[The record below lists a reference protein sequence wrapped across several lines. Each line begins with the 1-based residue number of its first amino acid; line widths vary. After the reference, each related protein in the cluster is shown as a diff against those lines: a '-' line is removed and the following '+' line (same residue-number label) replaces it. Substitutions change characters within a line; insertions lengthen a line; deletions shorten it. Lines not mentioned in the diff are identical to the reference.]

1 MEGGRDTVEKELR
14 ILMLEDSAEDAAL
27 TRDAL
32 RKSGLRFS
40 FTYVDRKEDF
50 IYQLN
55 EGRPDIILSDHGLPA
70 FDGLSALRLAK
81 QKRPDVPVVFVTG
94 ALGEE
99 FAIRIFE
106 NGASDYVL
114 KHHLSEL
121 GPAVRRALRAAEEA
135 RQHRAED
142 EELRRNGELFRNLV
156 EGVKDYAL
164 YMLDA
169 EGRITTWNSGAER
182 IEGYTA
188 EEAIG
193 HSIDLVFL
201 EDEVISGKPR
211 QMLEL
216 AVRDGRYEEE
226 GWRLRRDGT
235 KRWMSV
241 VITAIRDRSGILQG
255 FVRVAR
261 DMTERKRSEEALRH
275 SEGRLRAI
283 LETALDA
290 IVVMDTDG
298 IVHEWNRA
306 AEQMFGYQR
315 TEAVGRKLAELI
327 IPAYLRD
334 RHERGL
340 AQHLTEG
347 NGPMLNRRIETM
359 ALRADGSEFAVE
371 LAITESGTNG
381 GTMFT
386 GYISDIT
393 HRKQAEEEIRQLN
406 AELEQRVRKRTEQL
420 ELANREM
427 EAFSYSVSHDLRAP
441 LRHINGFVDILQ
453 SSTPGL
459 DEESRGFLNTI
470 ADSARQMGKLIDDLL
485 AFSRM
490 GRTELRAAPVRLDA
504 ILTEALQELRGDSRY
519 QEVQWKFE
527 HLPEVRG
534 DPAMLR
540 QVFINLLS
548 NALKYSREASPAVI
562 EVKAQETAEE
572 HIISVRDNGVG
583 FDPTYA
589 HKLFGVFQ
597 RLHAAHEFP
606 GTGIGL
612 AIVRRVIA
620 RHGGKVWAEGA
631 VGHGATFYFSL
642 PRNVD
647 SVAGGSTRQV

>member
-1 MEGGRDTVEKELR
+1 MDEQLR
-14 ILMLEDSAEDAAL
+14 ILMLEDRAEDAAL
-27 TRDAL
+27 TRNAL

-40 FTYVDRKEDF
+40 FTYVDKKEDF
-50 IYQLN
+50 IRQLN
-55 EGRPDIILSDHGLPA
+55 EKPDIILSDHGLPA
-70 FDGLSALRLAK
+70 FDGFAALRLAK
-81 QKRPDVPVVFVTG
+81 ERCPDVPVVFVTG

-114 KHHLSEL
+114 KHHLNEL
-121 GPAVRRALRAAEEA
+121 GTAVRRALNTAEQT
-135 RQHRAED
+135 RRHRAED
-142 EELRRNGELFRNLV
+142 EELRRNGELFRNLI

-169 EGRITTWNSGAER
+169 QGRITTWNSGAER
-182 IEGYTA
+182 IEGYSA
-188 EEAIG
+188 DEAIG
-193 HSIDLVFL
+193 QPLALVFP
-201 EDEVISGKPR
+201 EEEVRRGKPR
-211 QMLEL
+211 QMLES
-216 AVRDGRYEEE
+216 AMRDGRYEEE
-226 GWRLRRDGT
+226 GWRLRRDGS

-241 VITAIRDRSGILQG
+241 VITAIHDRAGKLQG

-261 DMTERKRSEEALRH
+261 DMTDRKRSEEALRL

-290 IVVMDTDG
+290 IIVMDSEG
-298 IVHEWNRA
+298 VVHEWNRA
-306 AEQMFGYQR
+306 AEQMFGYER
-315 TEAVGRKLAELI
+315 TAALGRKLADLI
-327 IPAYLRD
+327 IPPYLRD

-340 AQHLTEG
+340 AQHLVEG
-347 NGPMLNRRIETM
+347 NGPMLNRRIETV
-359 ALRADGSEFAVE
+359 AQRADGSELAVE

-393 HRKQAEEEIRQLN
+393 QRKQAEDEIQQLN

-420 ELANREM
+420 ELANREL

-441 LRHINGFVDILQ
+441 LRHINGFVEILQ
-453 SSTPGL
+453 STNHNL

-490 GRTELRAAPVRLDA
+490 GRTELRSAPVKLDT
-504 ILTEALQELRGDSRY
+504 ILNEALQELRSDTQGRD
-519 QEVQWKFE
+519 VQWKME
-527 HLPEVRG
+527 PLPEVQG
-534 DPAMLR
+534 DAAMLR
-540 QVFINLLS
+540 QVFINLIS
-548 NALKYSREASPAVI
+548 NALKYSRAKLPAVI
-562 EVKAQETAEE
+562 EVNAIERAEE
-572 HIISVRDNGVG
+572 YVISVRDNGVG
-583 FDPTYA
+583 FDPAYA

-612 AIVRRVIA
+612 AIVRRVVA
-620 RHGGKVWAEGA
+620 RHGGKVWAEGE
-631 VGHGATFYFSL
+631 VGRGATFYFSL
-642 PRNVD
+642 PKKSD
-647 SVAGGSTRQV
+647 GMGAGPTGPL

>member
-1 MEGGRDTVEKELR
+1 VEEQLR
-14 ILMLEDSAEDAAL
+14 ILMLEDRAEDAAL

-32 RKSGLRFS
+32 RRNGLRFS
-40 FTYVDRKEDF
+40 FTCVDKKEDF
-50 IYQLN
+50 IRQLN
-55 EGRPDIILSDHGLPA
+55 EAKPDIILSDHGLPA
-70 FDGLSALRLAK
+70 FDGFSALRMAK
-81 QKRPDVPVVFVTG
+81 ERCPDVPVVFVTG

-121 GPAVRRALRAAEEA
+121 GPAVRRALHTAEET
-135 RQHRAED
+135 RRHRAED
-142 EELRRNGELFRNLV
+142 EELRRDGELFRNLV

-169 EGRITTWNSGAER
+169 QGRITTWNSGAER

-188 EEAIG
+188 HEAIG
-193 HSIDLVFL
+193 QPIDLVFSHN
-201 EDEVISGKPR
+201 EVISGKPR
-211 QMLEL
+211 QMIER
-216 AVRDGRYEEE
+216 ARRDGRYEEE
-226 GWRLRRDGT
+226 GWRVRRDGMR
-235 KRWMSV
+235 RWMSV
-241 VITAIRDRSGILQG
+241 VITAIRDPSGKLQG

-261 DMTERKRSEEALRH
+261 DMTEGKRSEEALRH

-290 IVVMDTDG
+290 IIVMDSEG
-298 IVHEWNRA
+298 IVHEWNLA
-306 AEQMFGYQR
+306 AEQMFGYKR
-315 TEAVGRKLAELI
+315 TDAIGRRLSDLI
-327 IPAYLRD
+327 IPVYLRD
-334 RHERGL
+334 MHRRGL
-340 AQHLTEG
+340 AQHLVQG
-347 NGPMLNRRIETM
+347 GGPMLNRRIETV
-359 ALRADGSEFAVE
+359 AQRADGSEFAVE

-393 HRKQAEEEIRQLN
+393 QRKQAEEEIRQLN

-420 ELANREM
+420 ELANREL

-453 SSTPGL
+453 STSGLAL

-490 GRTELRAAPVRLDA
+490 GRTELRFAPVKLDT
-504 ILTEALQELRGDSRY
+504 ILGEAMRELRTDSQGRRVRWNIESLPKVWGDA
-519 QEVQWKFE
+519 
-527 HLPEVRG
+527 
-534 DPAMLR
+534 AMLR

-548 NALKYSREASPAVI
+548 NALKYTREASPAVI
-562 EVKAQETAEE
+562 EVKVVESPEE
-572 HIISVRDNGVG
+572 HVISVSDNGVG
-583 FDPTYA
+583 FDAAYA

-597 RLHAAHEFP
+597 RLHAAYEFP

-612 AIVRRVIA
+612 AIVRRVVA
-620 RHGGKVWAEGA
+620 RHGGRVWAEGE
-631 VGHGATFYFSL
+631 VGRGATFYFSL
-642 PRNVD
+642 PKRAEAPAE
-647 SVAGGSTRQV
+647 SAGSA